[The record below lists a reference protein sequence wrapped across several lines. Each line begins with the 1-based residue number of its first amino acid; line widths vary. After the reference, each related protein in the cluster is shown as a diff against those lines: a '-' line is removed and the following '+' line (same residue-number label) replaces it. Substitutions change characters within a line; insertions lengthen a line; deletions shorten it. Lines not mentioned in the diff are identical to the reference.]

1 MALSCCIELSPGE
14 QSLLL
19 EIARDAIH
27 AGLHGQDSATTDG
40 HALSPALYAER
51 AVFVTLTRHG
61 SLRGCIGTIHPSGP
75 LAAAVADSAYSAA
88 FRDPRFPKL
97 AAEEMG
103 ETRIEISVLTPL
115 EPLPVNNREE
125 LLVKLQ
131 PGADGL
137 LLEDGRYRST
147 FLPKVWEQLPEP
159 EDFLAH
165 LLAKAGLAVDH
176 WSPSLRVHR
185 YRTLTFG
192 DAPAQALQ
200 QAGRLS

>member
-1 MALSCCIELSPGE
+1 MALSCCIELSASE

-19 EIARDAIH
+19 EIARDSIH
-27 AGLHGQDSATTDG
+27 AGLRGEGSAATDG
-40 HALSPALYAER
+40 HALSPALHAER
-51 AVFVTLTRHG
+51 AVFVTLTRHA

-75 LAAAVADSAYSAA
+75 LAAAVAESAYCAA

-97 AAEEMG
+97 DVKEVG
-103 ETRIEISVLTPL
+103 ETRIEISVLSPL
-115 EPLPVNNREE
+115 ERVPVNSREE
-125 LLVKLQ
+125 LLAKLH

-165 LLAKAGLAVDH
+165 LMAKAGLAVDH

-192 DAPAQALQ
+192 DAPARVLAT
-200 QAGRLS
+200 